1 MSGKQA
7 IHTPERTPVFG
18 HGIEYARDPISAI
31 EKWGRQDDIVRLEYP
46 GQSFYLV
53 TGPEYIQEILVKKH
67 DSFTIGPA
75 QRASFEGI
83 TDHAVNMS
91 TGDDWRRRR
100 KAINPVFTGDTVETY
115 RERMIAEITESVS
128 DWADGETF
136 DLHRRMRITTMRML
150 IDTLL
155 GIDIRGDEDVVIA
168 ASDSLIDRANFR
180 RLGRY
185 LPDWV
190 PTPTDR
196 RFERRV
202 RELNQYVADR
212 IDERRGDDDTGQD
225 VCSILLQA
233 SDRGVLSEREVQH
246 NIVGLLL
253 AGTSSPGGTLT
264 HAWRLLD
271 DHPSV
276 RQSLA
281 AEYESVAGEDG
292 LTPESVD
299 DLSRTSRVISE
310 TLRLYPPTVGVNRE
324 ATEAVTVG
332 DYEFPAGSQFIMP
345 QWVPQR
351 DDRFWEA
358 PETFDPSRWTRDVD
372 RPQFSYFPFSGGPR
386 FCPGKKVARQE
397 MIIALAE
404 MVGTVELDIAV
415 DGEVAFT
422 PSMTLRP
429 KTPHRATVRRR

>member
-1 MSGKQA
+1 MSDTQS
-7 IHTPERTPVFG
+7 IHIPSKLPVFG

-53 TGPEYIQEILVKKH
+53 TGPSYIQEILVKKH
-67 DSFTIGPA
+67 NSFTIGPA

-91 TGDDWRRRR
+91 TGDDWNRRR
-100 KAINPVFTGDTVETY
+100 KAINPVFTGDTVESY
-115 RERMIAEITESVS
+115 RERMISEVKTSVDS
-128 DWADGETF
+128 WVDGETF
-136 DLHRRMRITTMRML
+136 DLHHRMRITTMRML

-155 GIDIRGDEDVVIA
+155 GIDIRGDEDVVIE

-180 RLGRY
+180 RPGRY
-185 LPDWV
+185 LPDWI

-196 RFERRV
+196 RFEQRV
-202 RELNQYVADR
+202 RTLNEYVADR
-212 IDERRGDDDTGQD
+212 ISDRRNAELGAD
-225 VCSILLQA
+225 VCSVLLRA
-233 SDRGVLSEREVQH
+233 SDRGVLSDREVQH

-271 DHPSV
+271 EHPSV
-276 RQSLA
+276 CQSLR
-281 AEYESVAGEDG
+281 AEYEAVAGDNG

-299 DLSRTSRVISE
+299 ELTATANVINE
-310 TLRLYPPTVGVNRE
+310 TLRLYPPTVGVNRQ
-324 ATEAVTVG
+324 ATEPVTVG
-332 DYEFPAGSQFIMP
+332 GYQFDEGAQFIMP
-345 QWVPQR
+345 QWVPHR
-351 DDRFWEA
+351 DKRFWDE
-358 PETFDPSRWTRDVD
+358 PESFDPDRWEHDRN

-397 MIIALAE
+397 MRIALAE
-404 MVGTVELDIAV
+404 MVGNVQLDISV

-429 KTPHRATVRRR
+429 KTPHHATVCRR